1 VFFGDGMRVL
11 EAALVVYVVLA
22 LTLPYLLSGDRTM
35 LTFATYIALAT
46 VSIATAAS
54 YLRRWAE
61 VE

>member
-1 VFFGDGMRVL
+1 MRVL

-35 LTFATYIALAT
+35 LTFATYITLAT
-46 VSIATAAS
+46 ISIATAAS